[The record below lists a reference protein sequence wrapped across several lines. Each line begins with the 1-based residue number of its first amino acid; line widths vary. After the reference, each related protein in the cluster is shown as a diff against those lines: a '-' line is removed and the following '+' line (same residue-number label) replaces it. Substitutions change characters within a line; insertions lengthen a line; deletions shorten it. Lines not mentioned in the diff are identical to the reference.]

1 MDAQTEREDR
11 LLSAAEHEMV
21 AQTRPPVVGQL
32 SKEALQVLGKRLR
45 EARDRSRRVA
55 SQQQREMR
63 GKTSPRGATPA
74 RDNTGSLG
82 KTEVLVAALK
92 RVTAAL
98 RAIAKPTPTP
108 AQLLHTVQEAR
119 KAEAAQRPGPGR
131 TASKGMQVKASQRPT
146 VQMDPREI
154 GRVSQATKVGQAKR
168 GR

>member
-1 MDAQTEREDR
+1 MDAQKEREDR
-11 LLSAAEHEMV
+11 LLSAVEREMV
-21 AQTRPPVVGQL
+21 AQTKPPVVGQL
-32 SKEALQVLGKRLR
+32 SKEALQALGKRLR
-45 EARDRSRRVA
+45 EARDRSRRLA

-82 KTEVLVAALK
+82 KTEVLVAAFK

-98 RAIAKPTPTP
+98 RKPTPPP
-108 AQLLHTVQEAR
+108 AALLHKVQEAR
-119 KAEAAQRPGPGR
+119 QAEAAQRPAPGR
-131 TASKGMQVKASQRPT
+131 TASKGMQVKASPRPT
-146 VQMDPREI
+146 VQIDPREI